1 MNQNDKNKLEKFG
14 MTHNQISELKSFLVE
29 RIVDNMSTK
38 DLVEYVTDDL
48 DKYYENMPDYYSVSF
63 DDQQLIV
70 NDNLGVWEADDE
82 DDLIEEITTASGWCI
97 KSIDYE
103 IQLK

>member
-1 MNQNDKNKLEKFG
+1 MK
-14 MTHNQISELKSFLVE
+14 FLV
-29 RIVDNMSTK
+29 K
-38 DLVEYVTDDL
+38 DIKFDFNEDL
-48 DKYYENMPDYYSVSF
+48 PDYYSVSF

-82 DDLIEEITTASGWCI
+82 DDLIEEVTDNAGWCI
-97 KSIDYE
+97 ESIDYD

>member
-1 MNQNDKNKLEKFG
+1 MK
-14 MTHNQISELKSFLVE
+14 FLV
-29 RIVDNMSTK
+29 
-38 DLVEYVTDDL
+38 TDIEFDFNT
-48 DKYYENMPDYYSVSF
+48 DMPDYYSVSF
-63 DDQQLIV
+63 DDQQSII

-82 DDLIEEITTASGWCI
+82 DDLIEEVTCNAGWFI

>member
-1 MNQNDKNKLEKFG
+1 MK
-14 MTHNQISELKSFLVE
+14 FLV
-29 RIVDNMSTK
+29 
-38 DLVEYVTDDL
+38 TDIEFDFNS
-48 DKYYENMPDYYSVSF
+48 DMPDYYSVSF

-82 DDLIEEITTASGWCI
+82 DDLIEEITSASGWCI